1 MNIIIFTIA
10 TVVNVVLS
18 TIRSLCTIKC
28 GKWLSALSNAIC
40 YGFYPLIVMLTAKD
54 TVSIVVNMVITAA
67 ANFICVWLIKYVE
80 ERVRKDKMWK
90 FECTILKNELSRLQE
105 LLKLGF
111 YDIPYNYID
120 IEKYYIVNF
129 YCATQQ
135 QINDIQNLFK
145 QCNFKVKYFV
155 SESKM

>member
-10 TVVNVVLS
+10 TVVYVVLS

-54 TVSIVVNMVITAA
+54 TVSIVVNMVITAV

-80 ERVRKDKMWK
+80 EKARKDKMWK

-105 LLKLGF
+105 LLKLGLF
-111 YDIPYNYID
+111 YIPYNYID

>member
-54 TVSIVVNMVITAA
+54 TVSIVVNMVITAV

-80 ERVRKDKMWK
+80 EKARKDKMWK

-111 YDIPYNYID
+111 FDIPYNYID

-135 QINDIQNLFK
+135 QSNDIQNLFK

>member
-1 MNIIIFTIA
+1 MNIIIFAIA

-80 ERVRKDKMWK
+80 EKVRKDKMWK